1 MRSAISG
8 VTGFVL
14 VLVTA
19 MIAAA
24 ANQDTVPLG
33 KASSQPIEIKSKKLS
48 AKSLTGGVELT
59 FDGEVELKQD
69 NMTLS
74 CDKMVVLYEE
84 EKKLRTEPNISGTK
98 NPKDIASS
106 IKSAVG
112 SGNVRIVKNELTA
125 VAEKALYDAGKR
137 TVTLAEGTPRV
148 SQGPHVLSA
157 PTITIYLEESRA
169 ELSGEVKG
177 QFQPPV
183 QKAESSQPIDITSN
197 KLTAKGIVNGVELTF
212 DGKVR
217 FKQGD
222 MTLSCDKMAV
232 LYEEGRKPRVETDD
246 PGKKNQKDMANSIK
260 SAVGSGNV
268 RIAKNELT
276 AVAGKALFDSAK
288 RTVTLA
294 EGPPRV
300 WQGPHVLSAPAITIY
315 LDERRAELSGEV
327 KGQLDPAGQKSATTT
342 VPVNHSAPPLAKVST
357 QQIDITSSKLTAKGV
372 EDGAEL
378 AFEGKV
384 RLKQDDVALSCDK
397 MLVLYEE
404 GRKPQAETGGPGVE
418 TEDPEKRNSKDIS
431 SSIKSVIALGNV
443 RIVKKE
449 LTAVAGKGMFDNSR
463 RTVTLTEGPPRVWQ
477 GPHMLTAPTIT
488 IYLDESR
495 AELLGGDKNGVT
507 GILNPAKQ
515 EKEK

>member
-8 VTGFVL
+8 VTAFVL
-14 VLVTA
+14 VLVAA
-19 MIAAA
+19 MIVAA
-24 ANQDTVPLG
+24 ANQNAVPLG
-33 KASSQPIEIKSKKLS
+33 KGSAQPIEIKSKKLS
-48 AKSLTGGVELT
+48 AKSLSGGVELT
-59 FDGEVELKQD
+59 FDGEVELKQED
-69 NMTLS
+69 MTLS

-84 EKKLRTEPNISGTK
+84 EKKLRTAPDLSGTK
-98 NPKDIASS
+98 SPKDIATS

-137 TVTLAEGTPRV
+137 TVTLAEGTPRI

-157 PTITIYLEESRA
+157 PTITIYLAESRA
-169 ELSGEVKG
+169 ELSGEVRG
-177 QFQPPV
+177 QLQPAG
-183 QKAESSQPIDITSN
+183 QKSEPSQPIDITAS
-197 KLTAKGIVNGVELTF
+197 KLAAKSIANGVELTF
-212 DGKVR
+212 DGKVN

-232 LYEEGRKPRVETDD
+232 LYEEGRKPRAETDD

-268 RIAKNELT
+268 RMAKNELT

-327 KGQLDPAGQKSATTT
+327 KGQLNPAGQKSAMTA
-342 VPVNHSAPPLAKVST
+342 VPVNHDAPTLAKGST
-357 QQIDITSSKLTAKGV
+357 QPIDITSSKLTAKGV
-372 EDGAEL
+372 ADGAEL

-384 RLKQDDVALSCDK
+384 RLKQEDVTLSCDK

-404 GRKPQAETGGPGVE
+404 GRKSRAETDGPGAE
-418 TEDPEKRNSKDIS
+418 TENSSKGNSKDIS
-431 SSIKSVIALGNV
+431 NSIKSVIALGNV
-443 RIVKKE
+443 KIVKKE
-449 LTAVAGKGMFDNSR
+449 LTAVAGKGVFDSSR

-488 IYLDESR
+488 IYLDEGR